1 MKMLDFPMKNGGSFQ
16 FVMWLF
22 TRGLSSALF
31 SAQFCQAMFPDAT
44 SALEFSGE
52 IIDFCV
58 VNSC

>member
-1 MKMLDFPMKNGGSFQ
+1 MKNGGSFQ